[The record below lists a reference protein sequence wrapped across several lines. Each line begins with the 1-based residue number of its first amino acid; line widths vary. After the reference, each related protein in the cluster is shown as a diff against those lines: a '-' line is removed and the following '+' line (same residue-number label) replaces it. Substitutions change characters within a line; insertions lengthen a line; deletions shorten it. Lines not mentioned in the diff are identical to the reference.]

1 MDDQNGFAQVLYDHI
16 EVIIQN
22 IPRERRTQTLTQI
35 KEVFKARPSTFF
47 KRRLLLFIERILVVS
62 QIENFNKQFSIDKL
76 KDIHGGFQRG

>member
-1 MDDQNGFAQVLYDHI
+1 MNDQNRLAQALYDHI

-35 KEVFKARPSTFF
+35 KEVFEARPSTFF

-62 QIENFNKQFSIDKL
+62 QIENLNEQLRLQNRLS
-76 KDIHGGFQRG
+76 Q